1 MGKRLRFKLDGLSA
15 YIELLR
21 IDMLEKSQQHGINHH
36 ATLLASQELDYYIL
50 LYQRMAKKE
59 L

>member
-1 MGKRLRFKLDGLSA
+1 MCKRLFDLDGLSA

-21 IDMLEKSQQHGINHH
+21 SDMLEKSLRHGIDHH
-36 ATLLASQELDYYIL
+36 ATLHASQELDYYIL

-59 L
+59 V